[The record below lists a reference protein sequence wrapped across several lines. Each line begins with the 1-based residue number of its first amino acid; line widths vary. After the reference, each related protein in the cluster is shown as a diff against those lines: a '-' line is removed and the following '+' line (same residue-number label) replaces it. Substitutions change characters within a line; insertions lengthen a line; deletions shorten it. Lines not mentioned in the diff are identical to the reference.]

1 MSSVNKERTVNVPIA
16 NFGGLSH
23 AVDALAK
30 LNRNSRIA
38 QWLPIP
44 LVGFSLW
51 SFSLFMPQWWKDPF
65 VDAIMA
71 VFVFGQLL
79 CVFQHRVF
87 LRGSKQTKRVL
98 LALTEVGKGGFP
110 AAKEALSLL
119 PSGHLR
125 DLMLRVLVPL
135 RKGETALAQTL
146 LDSAANRRS
155 VVENR
160 RLGQHI
166 GLNRT
171 ILKLGFLGTLIGL
184 LWTFPPMKNA
194 ILALTSSDGE
204 LKFMTDIA
212 HAIDGDY
219 FAIFT
224 TLIATG
230 LSILVEMISIQ
241 LIERSF
247 GRFEN
252 MNSHAEEWLLSEA
265 TPDVGKDPS
274 GWSEGIQGMQSQIH
288 QNLSNLADMVR
299 VTTRRIDDVR
309 EMQEMLEQ
317 RFSRLKDLSRET
329 DL

>member
-1 MSSVNKERTVNVPIA
+1 MANVKKKTD
-16 NFGGLSH
+16 FGGLTH
-23 AVDALAK
+23 AAGALDR
-30 LNRNSRIA
+30 LTSNSRIA
-38 QWLPIP
+38 MWMPLP
-44 LVGFSLW
+44 LMGFSLW

-65 VDAIMA
+65 VDAIMF
-71 VFVFGQLL
+71 VFVLGQFLSM
-79 CVFQHRVF
+79 VQHRSF
-87 LRGSKQTKRVL
+87 IRGSRHCRKVL
-98 LALTEVGKGGFP
+98 LALTKVPQGGFP
-110 AAKEALSLL
+110 AAAEALQEL

-135 RKGETALAQTL
+135 RKGETTLAQTL

-194 ILALTSSDGE
+194 ILALTDSDGE

-230 LSILVEMISIQ
+230 LSVLVEMISIQ
-241 LIERSF
+241 MLERSF

-274 GWSEGIQGMQSQIH
+274 GWAEGMQGMQTQIH

-299 VTTRRIDDVR
+299 VTTRRIEDVR
-309 EMQEMLEQ
+309 EMQEMLEH
-317 RFSRLKDLSRET
+317 RVSRLHDLSQET
-329 DL
+329 KA